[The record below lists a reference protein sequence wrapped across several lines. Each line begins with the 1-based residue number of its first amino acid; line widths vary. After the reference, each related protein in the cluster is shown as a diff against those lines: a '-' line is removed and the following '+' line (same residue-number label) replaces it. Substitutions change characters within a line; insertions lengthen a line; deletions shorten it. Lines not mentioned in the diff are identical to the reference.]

1 VTDNFAKNPKQRP
14 HDVLDV
20 KPHPKKIVQIYVA
33 VAELEGSS
41 GEGIYSVLGLEGQ
54 SLPVVAVDGK
64 DLKALAEFAREQV
77 KKTGRTV
84 SIIGFTKRTHHET
97 FRPSTTGD
105 KK

>member
-1 VTDNFAKNPKQRP
+1 MTDNIAKKPKPRP
-14 HDVLDV
+14 QDVLDV
-20 KPHPKKIVQIYVA
+20 KPHPKKIAQVYVA
-33 VAELEGSS
+33 VADLEGAS
-41 GEGIYSVLGLEGQ
+41 GEGIYSVLGVEGQ

-64 DLKALAEFAREQV
+64 DLEALSEFAREQV
-77 KKTGRTV
+77 RKTGRTV